1 MRISR
6 PSSRP
11 SRPTLPLSVR
21 QPGREPWWRLVQSD
35 RLPADFRNS
44 ASSNE
49 LTQITAGGIFLQQ
62 NFSPFA
68 SGRTMKNFSDAAFSP
83 EVIEIMTVA
92 LEESINTLPHPVS
105 TAHVNL
111 LAESILRTANA
122 GERDVAVLKRIAL
135 VELQITPRS

>member
-1 MRISR
+1 LSG
-6 PSSRP
+6 SCF

-21 QPGREPWWRLVQSD
+21 QPGREPWRRLVQSD
-35 RLPADFRNS
+35 RLPDDFRNS

-49 LTQITAGGIFLQQ
+49 LTQNTASGIFLQQ

-68 SGRTMKNFSDAAFSP
+68 SGRAMKNFSDAAFSP

>member
-1 MRISR
+1 M
-6 PSSRP
+6 
-11 SRPTLPLSVR
+11 
-21 QPGREPWWRLVQSD
+21 
-35 RLPADFRNS
+35 
-44 ASSNE
+44 
-49 LTQITAGGIFLQQ
+49 TA
-62 NFSPFA
+62 
-68 SGRTMKNFSDAAFSP
+68 
-83 EVIEIMTVA
+83 A

>member
-1 MRISR
+1 MR
-6 PSSRP
+6 PP
-11 SRPTLPLSVR
+11 
-21 QPGREPWWRLVQSD
+21 PGRFPEPRSVQRVDVEHSE
-35 RLPADFRNS
+35 RH
-44 ASSNE
+44 
-49 LTQITAGGIFLQQ
+49 FLQQ

-68 SGRTMKNFSDAAFSP
+68 SGGPMKNFSDAAFSP
-83 EVIEIMTVA
+83 DVIEIMTAA

-105 TAHVNL
+105 TTHVDL